1 MKLKRV
7 IGFIILCVLYLLLC
21 AGCASN
27 GEMKVALKYTPS
39 GKGLLSALKPSVVS
53 LRVVDQRPE
62 DQRNNIGV
70 QRNTSFGTENAV
82 VISKTPEVQ
91 VVHKALKA
99 ELERSGHR
107 VLNPGQGHGEITV
120 NVRLTQFLVDSKAVD
135 VDIELVGSI
144 RADVVAFANIGN
156 VPQVSFTVE
165 GSYRDFMQMGL
176 PRPAAFFGFLGTL
189 FSATPKSHIKKVL
202 NGTLAEFVRHFCQE
216 PKLRKV
222 FI

>member
-27 GEMKVALKYTPS
+27 GEVKVALKYTPS
-39 GKGLLSALKPSVVS
+39 GKGPLSDLKPSVVS
-53 LRVVDQRPE
+53 LRVVDRRPE
-62 DQRNNIGV
+62 EQRNNIGV
-70 QRNTSFGTENAV
+70 QRNTFFGAENAV

-120 NVRLTQFLVDSKAVD
+120 NVRLTQFLIDSKAAGVN
-135 VDIELVGSI
+135 IELVGSI
-144 RADVVAFANIGN
+144 RADVVAFANTGN

-176 PRPAAFFGFLGTL
+176 LRPAAFYGFLEAL
-189 FSATPKSHIKKVL
+189 FGATPKSHIKKVL
-202 NGTLAEFVRHFCQE
+202 NGTLAEFVRQFCLE
-216 PKLRKV
+216 PKLRKF

>member
-27 GEMKVALKYTPS
+27 GEMKVALNYTPS
-39 GKGLLSALKPSVVS
+39 GTGLLSALKPSVVS

-62 DQRNNIGV
+62 EQRNNIGV
-70 QRNTSFGTENAV
+70 QRNTVLGTENAAIV
-82 VISKTPEVQ
+82 SKTPEVQ

-107 VLNPGQGHGEITV
+107 VLNPGQGYGEITV
-120 NVRLTQFLVDSKAVD
+120 DVELTQFLIDSKAMREH
-135 VDIELVGSI
+135 IEIVGSI
-144 RADVVAFANIGN
+144 RADVVAFANTGN
-156 VPQVSFTVE
+156 VPQVLFTVE
-165 GSYRDFMQMGL
+165 GFYSDFVQMGWS
-176 PRPAAFFGFLGTL
+176 RPIIFGGLWGM
-189 FSATPKSHIKKVL
+189 FSSSTRKSHIEKVL
-202 NGTLAEFVRHFCQE
+202 NGTLAEFVRLFCIEQ
-216 PKLRKV
+216 KLRKV